1 MALNENDFMNGG
13 MLEEETGEQKPYVP
27 KFEQDLKKA
36 GGSLSALAQQRRAEQ
51 ENTAETAPEAYAE
64 EEAPNAEAPRTYAE
78 PKVQFEEEDID
89 YVYDNEVHYSVNGTL
104 EEDISADN
112 IQLDEMDV
120 KLEEMR
126 TDKNSMISS
135 IKNQMMVDDLAMSID
150 ERPQLDEMSD
160 KYGPSKKKEE
170 DILAKSVL
178 ARDEKELIK
187 NRLKAEIESKPEGYD
202 KRKSAEMYKQ
212 LMAEQKAREAKS
224 GFVQLAV
231 TAVLGIISAAFTYI
245 LHIKAPEASGLIP
258 AFNLIALG
266 ALVFALFMLIKAK
279 FSKTLS
285 VTYFT
290 VYTVALIVPGLIVYI
305 TDPDSRES
313 SQFIMTLVLYGG
325 AILFGAA
332 TAIRLV
338 MSKKIAAYYSYKPEK
353 KSKRR

>member
-1 MALNENDFMNGG
+1 MNGD
-13 MLEEETGEQKPYVP
+13 MLEEGTGEHKPYVP
-27 KFEQDLKKA
+27 RFEQDLKKA

-51 ENTAETAPEAYAE
+51 ENTPETASEAYAE
-64 EEAPNAEAPRTYAE
+64 EETYTAEAPQAAYTE
-78 PKVQFEEEDID
+78 PRVQFEEEDID
-89 YVYDNEVHYSVNGTL
+89 YVYDNDVHYTVNGTL
-104 EEDISADN
+104 EEDLSADS

-135 IKNQMMVDDLAMSID
+135 IKNQMMEDDLAMSMD

-170 DILAKSVL
+170 DILAKAVL

-212 LMAEQKAREAKS
+212 LMEEQKAREAKS
-224 GFVQLAV
+224 GFVQVAI
-231 TAVLGIISAAFTYI
+231 TAVLGIISAAFTYV
-245 LHIKAPEASGLIP
+245 LHMKAPDAKGLIP
-258 AFNLIALG
+258 AFDLIALG
-266 ALVFALFMLIKAK
+266 ALVFALFMLIKSK
-279 FSKTLS
+279 FAKTLS

-305 TDPDSRES
+305 YDADRPEGAQLIT
-313 SQFIMTLVLYGG
+313 TLVLYGG

-338 MSKKIAAYYSYKPEK
+338 MSKKIQNYYNYKPAK